1 MPAFNRDEPEVTAM
15 IISDRGDHVVV
26 AVEVN
31 KAVLT
36 RHTRLLE
43 NLLRIATRETPV
55 G

>member
-1 MPAFNRDEPEVTAM
+1 MPAFTRDEPEVTAM

-31 KAVLT
+31 KALLT
-36 RHTRLLE
+36 RHRRLLE
-43 NLLRIATRETPV
+43 NLLSIATREAPA